1 VTVAPPQ
8 RTREVRTGCPYC
20 GTGCGLI
27 AEVTGGRVSAVKGDP
42 LHPVNRGA
50 TCRKPL
56 ALPDALT
63 AADRATEPIWREA
76 LDARWRARSW
86 RWTAGEL
93 ARRLGETSAR
103 DGPDAIAFYL
113 SGQLLTEDYYAAT
126 KLAKGFLGTNNVD
139 SNSRLCMSS
148 AVAGYNGAFGSD
160 GPPPAYADIEQ
171 ADHFLILGSNTSA
184 CHPIL
189 WSRIRRRQAEGAHVT
204 VIDPRRTPTAEL
216 ADTHLQVRPGA
227 DLPLLSAILAVLDD
241 EGLVDRMFMERHTT
255 GALET
260 LAAAAA
266 WTPGRTA
273 EATGVPAE
281 QIVAAARAF
290 GSARRAMALW
300 SMGANQSTVGTLK
313 NRALINLCLAT
324 GNIGRAGTGPLSL
337 TGQPNAM
344 GGRESGGLAHLLP
357 GYRMVT
363 DPDHRAEMRRLWDV
377 PAGARGI
384 SPAPGLAATEL
395 VEALEDGRVKV
406 VWIVATNPVVSQPDA
421 ARFAAALRRAELVI
435 VQDAYHPTETSAL
448 AHVVLP
454 AAQWAEK
461 DGTQTNSERRVSLM
475 RRAVEP
481 PGQALP
487 DWEIFAR
494 VGRALGHAAQ
504 FGWSSAA
511 DVHAEYVRTTEGR
524 LCDQTGLSH
533 ERLLR
538 EGPLQWPIPARGLDG
553 EDHDGTERLYASR
566 RFGTEDARAR
576 MAPTPHAEP
585 ADPPDEEY
593 RLVLTTGRVAHQW
606 HTMTR
611 TGKSKQLLAAEREP
625 FVELHADDAQRAGVR
640 DGERVVVR
648 SRRGRAHL
656 RARVSDLVPE
666 GVAFA
671 PFHWGALHLEPAAGA
686 LNGVVARAIDPTSRQ
701 AELKA
706 SAVRVERVAPLPR
719 SGGGTA
725 GRRLVVIGGGMAG
738 MATVESLLAHA
749 GEERWG
755 VTIVGAE
762 PDPPYN
768 RVLLSQVLA
777 GAVAEQEL
785 ALRHPDWFAS
795 RDVTL
800 RLGVPARHVDTAART
815 VELAD
820 GELLGYDELV
830 LATGSRPFVPPLAGV
845 DLPGVHVFRTRA
857 DARAIMLAAGEA
869 RRGVVIGGGLLGLE
883 AARALREHGTR
894 TTVVHLGGTLMEQQL
909 DGPAASLLERA
920 LRDLGIRVRTSAR
933 TEALAGDGR
942 VERVM
947 LEGGEELQAD
957 LVVIA
962 AGIVP
967 EIDVART
974 AGLET
979 ARGVL
984 VDDGLRT
991 SAPGVRAVGE
1001 CAEHRGTTYG
1011 LWSPLLEQ
1019 AQALGAS
1026 LAGGPAAFLGSVP
1039 ATTLKVAGIELF
1051 CCGRVTAEDRDE
1063 EVLALDSR
1071 RRRYRRLLVRPDGRL
1086 AGAILLGD
1094 LRDARVLRELL
1105 RGGDEVPAAL
1115 LDGFTDAP
1123 AGGYGDGSLADADP
1137 DLNVC
1142 SCQGVTRGEIVHAIR
1157 DRALQTVEQVAEH
1170 TRASTG
1176 CGGCRPD
1183 IAALLAAIREESA
1196 A

>member
-1 VTVAPPQ
+1 VK
-8 RTREVRTGCPYC
+8 RDVRTGCPYC

-27 AEVTGGRVSAVKGDP
+27 AEVSGGRVTAVRGDP

-56 ALPDALT
+56 ALPEALT
-63 AADRATEPIWREA
+63 APDRATEPLWRES
-76 LDARWRARSW
+76 LDARWRARTW
-86 RWTAGEL
+86 RQTAGEL
-93 ARRLGETSAR
+93 ARRLRGICER

-148 AVAGYNGAFGSD
+148 AVAGYTGAFGSD
-160 GPPPAYADIEQ
+160 GPPPSYADIEQ

-184 CHPIL
+184 CHPIV

-204 VIDPRRTPTAEL
+204 VVDPRVTPTAAA
-216 ADTHLQVRPGA
+216 ADLHLQVRPGA
-227 DLPLLSAILAVLDD
+227 DLPLLSALLAVLDCED
-241 EGLVDRMFMERHTT
+241 LVDRVFMERHTS
-255 GALET
+255 GALEA
-260 LAAAAA
+260 LAAAAE
-266 WTPGRTA
+266 WTPGRAA

-290 GSARRAMALW
+290 GSARRAMTLW

-313 NRALINLCLAT
+313 NRALINLCLAS
-324 GNIGRAGTGPLSL
+324 GNVGRAGAGPLSL

-344 GGRESGGLAHLLP
+344 GGRESGGLANLLP
-357 GYRMVT
+357 GYRSVT

-377 PAGARGI
+377 PAGAPGI

-448 AHVVLP
+448 AHVILP

-475 RRAVEP
+475 RRAVDP

-494 VGRALGHAAQ
+494 VGRALGHAQ
-504 FGWSSAA
+504 PFGWRSAA
-511 DVHAEYVRTTEGR
+511 EVHGEYVRATEGR
-524 LCDQTGLSH
+524 LCDQTGLTH

-538 EGPLQWPIPARGLDG
+538 EGPLQWPVPARGLDG
-553 EDHDGTERLYASR
+553 GDHDGTERLYASR
-566 RFGTEDARAR
+566 RFSTPDARAR
-576 MAPTPHAEP
+576 MAPTPHADP
-585 ADPPDEEY
+585 VDAPDADFP
-593 RLVLTTGRVAHQW
+593 LVLTTGRVAHQW

-611 TGKSKQLLAAEREP
+611 TGKSKSLLAAEREP
-625 FVELHADDAQRAGVR
+625 FVELHASDAARAGVR
-640 DGERVVVR
+640 DGEPVLVR
-648 SRRGRAHL
+648 SRRGRAQL
-656 RARVSDLVPE
+656 RARVTDAVPE

-671 PFHWGALHLEPAAGA
+671 PFHWGALHLAPAAGT
-686 LNGVVARAIDPTSRQ
+686 LNGVVGRAVDPTSKQ

-706 SAVRVERVAPLPR
+706 TAVSIEPVGPVRHPGASPSA
-719 SGGGTA
+719 
-725 GRRLVVIGGGMAG
+725 RRLVVIGGGMAG
-738 MATVESLLAHA
+738 MATVEALLAHTA
-749 GEERWG
+749 EVRWD

-777 GAVAEQEL
+777 GAVADKEL
-785 ALRHPDWFAS
+785 PLRHPDWFAK
-795 RDVTL
+795 RGVEL
-800 RLGVPARHVDTAART
+800 RLGVGARHVDTAART
-815 VELAD
+815 IELAD
-820 GELLGYDELV
+820 GERLDYDELV
-830 LATGSRPFVPPLAGV
+830 LATGSRPFVPPVAGAK
-845 DLPGVHVFRTRA
+845 LTGVHVFRTRA
-857 DARAIMLAAGEA
+857 DARAITDAAAEA
-869 RRGVVIGGGLLGLE
+869 RRAVVIGGGLLGLE
-883 AARALREHGTR
+883 AARALRERGCH
-894 TTVVHLGGTLMEQQL
+894 TTVVHLADRLMEQQL
-909 DGPAASLLERA
+909 DPPAASLLERA
-920 LRDLGIRVRTSAR
+920 LRDLRIRVRTSAR
-933 TEALAGDGR
+933 TEAIAGDAR
-942 VERVM
+942 VSHVM
-947 LEGGEELQAD
+947 LEGGEELAAD

-967 EIDVART
+967 DVDLAQT
-974 AGLET
+974 SGLET
-979 ARGVL
+979 GRGVL
-984 VDDGLRT
+984 VDDELRT
-991 SAPGVRAVGE
+991 SAAGVRAVGE

-1019 AQALGAS
+1019 ARALGAS
-1026 LAGGPAAFLGSVP
+1026 LAGVPAAFLGAVP

-1051 CCGRVTAEDRDE
+1051 CCGRVNAADRDE
-1063 EVLALDSR
+1063 EVLSLDSR
-1071 RRRYRRLLVRPDGRL
+1071 LKRYRRLLIGSDGRL

-1094 LRDARVLRELL
+1094 LRDARALRELL
-1105 RGGDEVPAAL
+1105 RDGDEVPAEL
-1115 LDGFTDAP
+1115 LGGLDAP
-1123 AGGYGDGSLADADP
+1123 AP
-1137 DLNVC
+1137 DLGPDDANVC

-1157 DRALQTVEQVAEH
+1157 DRALRTVEQVAEH

-1183 IAALLAAIREESA
+1183 IAALLGAVREESA